1 MTSTTETAE
10 HPEITELSDLT
21 EGLLPPSRTASVRQ
35 HLDECPLCADV
46 YASLEEI
53 RGMLG
58 TLPGPP
64 RMPADIAGRIDAA
77 LAAEALLNSTAPE
90 AQATPATTALRP
102 ADVSRPELDEN
113 NDAHVSRETSPPADR
128 PTDRP
133 SGHSRGATGPGRPSR
148 KRSARRRIVV
158 VSAVFTVAALGLG
171 TLLAQSMGGT
181 DSGDNPGTDHSQD
194 ASVSVFSGDTVKN
207 QVETLLA
214 KNHSAGKDSG
224 SGDDDFRT
232 STKPPGSK
240 TDGPN
245 IFNTVDVPSCI
256 TEGIGRSERPLAAK
270 EGEYKKAPAYLVV
283 MPDASRTDRVTAYVV
298 DAACVGKTP
307 TPPGDIL
314 LKHSYPRPSAA
325 PSSGR

>member
-1 MTSTTETAE
+1 MTSTTDAAE

-21 EGLLPPSRTASVRQ
+21 EGLLPPSRTANVRQ

-64 RMPADIAGRIDAA
+64 RMPAEIAGRIDAA
-77 LAAEALLNSTAPE
+77 LAAEALLNSTAPDLH
-90 AQATPATTALRP
+90 ATTAQGP
-102 ADVSRPELDEN
+102 AEASRPELDEN
-113 NDAHVSRETSPPADR
+113 SGAHVSRETSPSADR
-128 PTDRP
+128 PA
-133 SGHSRGATGPGRPSR
+133 GHSRGATGPGRPGR
-148 KRSARRRIVV
+148 KRSARRRVVV

-171 TLLAQSMGGT
+171 TLLAQSMGESG
-181 DSGDNPGTDHSQD
+181 SGDNPGTAHRQD
-194 ASVSVFSGDTVKN
+194 ASVFSGDTVKN

-214 KNHSAGKDSG
+214 ENHTVGKASG
-224 SGDDDFRT
+224 GRDDFGT

-240 TDGPN
+240 TDGPPKTLT
-245 IFNTVDVPSCI
+245 TVDVPDCI
-256 TEGIGRSERPLAAK
+256 AEGIGRSESPLAAK
-270 EGEYKKAPAYLVV
+270 EGEYKKAIAYLVV
-283 MPDASRTDRVTAYVV
+283 MPDGSHTDRVTAYVV

-307 TPPGDIL
+307 VSPGDVL

-325 PSSGR
+325 PSTGR

>member
-1 MTSTTETAE
+1 MTSTTDAAE

-21 EGLLPPSRTASVRQ
+21 EGLLPPSRTANVRQ

-64 RMPADIAGRIDAA
+64 RMPAEIAGRIDAA
-77 LAAEALLNSTAPE
+77 LAAEALLNSTAPD
-90 AQATPATTALRP
+90 PHATTAQGP
-102 ADVSRPELDEN
+102 AEASRPEPDEN
-113 NDAHVSRETSPPADR
+113 SGAHVSRETSPP
-128 PTDRP
+128 TDRP
-133 SGHSRGATGPGRPSR
+133 AGHSRGATGPGRPGR
-148 KRSARRRIVV
+148 KRSARRRVVV

-171 TLLAQSMGGT
+171 TLLAQSMGESG
-181 DSGDNPGTDHSQD
+181 SGDNPGTAHRQD
-194 ASVSVFSGDTVKN
+194 ASTFSGDTVKN
-207 QVETLLA
+207 QVDTLLA
-214 KNHSAGKDSG
+214 ENHTEGKASG
-224 SGDDDFRT
+224 GRDDFGT

-245 IFNTVDVPSCI
+245 KTLTAVDVPDCI
-256 TEGIGRSERPLAAK
+256 AEGIGRSESPLAAK
-270 EGEYKKAPAYLVV
+270 EGEYKKTTAYLVV
-283 MPDASRTDRVTAYVV
+283 MADGSKTDRVTAYVV

-307 TPPGDIL
+307 ASPGDVL

-325 PSSGR
+325 PSTGR

>member
-1 MTSTTETAE
+1 MTSTTDAAE

-21 EGLLPPSRTASVRQ
+21 EGLLPPSRTANVRQ

-64 RMPADIAGRIDAA
+64 RMPAEIAGRIDAA
-77 LAAEALLNSTAPE
+77 LAAEALLNSTAPD
-90 AQATPATTALRP
+90 PHATTAQGP
-102 ADVSRPELDEN
+102 AEASRPELDEN
-113 NDAHVSRETSPPADR
+113 SGAHVSRETSPSADR
-128 PTDRP
+128 PA
-133 SGHSRGATGPGRPSR
+133 GHSRGATGPGRPGR
-148 KRSARRRIVV
+148 KRSARRRVVV

-171 TLLAQSMGGT
+171 TLLAQSMGESS
-181 DSGDNPGTDHSQD
+181 SGDNPGTEHRQD
-194 ASVSVFSGDTVKN
+194 ASTFSGDTVKN

-214 KNHSAGKDSG
+214 ENHTEGKASG
-224 SGDDDFRT
+224 GRDDFGT

-240 TDGPN
+240 TDGPHK
-245 IFNTVDVPSCI
+245 TLTAVDVPGCI
-256 TEGIGRSERPLAAK
+256 AEGIGRSESPLAAK
-270 EGEYKKAPAYLVV
+270 EGEYKKATAYLVV
-283 MPDASRTDRVTAYVV
+283 MPDGSNTDRVTAYVV

-307 TPPGDIL
+307 ASPGDVL

-325 PSSGR
+325 PSTGR